1 MLLFFG
7 VLLFCGSL
15 LSLVWAYEVNRRV
28 PMPRWARFELF
39 WEILLACAIGV
50 AMVGLL
56 LLLKF
61 ALAFQGLASLDPL
74 AFGGAV
80 AVAAAGPLLAALLRR
95 PRRRLR
101 AVEGG
106 GHDGPKR
113 GTPAAGAAGPAPRR
127 AA

>member
-7 VLLFCGSL
+7 VLLFCSAL
-15 LSLVWAYEVNRRV
+15 LALVWAYEVNRRV
-28 PMPRWARFELF
+28 PLPRWARVELI
-39 WEILLACAIGV
+39 WEMLLATAIGV

-74 AFGGAV
+74 AVGGAV
-80 AVAAAGPLLAALLRR
+80 AVAAASVLLSALLLR
-95 PRRRLR
+95 PLRRLR
-101 AVEGG
+101 VVEGG
-106 GHDGPKR
+106 SGAPQR
-113 GTPAAGAAGPAPRR
+113 PAPAAGPARPAPRK